1 MNRPAQLVAAIVG
14 PTASGK
20 SAIAIEIARRLE
32 GEIVSADSM
41 MVYRGLDVGTAKP
54 PEALR
59 RQIPHHL
66 IDIVEPTEEFS
77 AAQYQPLARAAIYDI
92 TARGRLPL
100 VTGGTGLY
108 VSAALDD
115 MTFPATDTTNA
126 IRQRLQAEADEL
138 GAYNLHKKLGEV
150 DPSAAMSIHPNNV
163 RRTIRALEVYE
174 LTGRKFSEAAGS
186 FKKRRYLAD
195 TVAIGVSYPKD
206 ELWRRIDV
214 RTIKMIERG
223 WVQEAETLFYGGRSI
238 SRTAG
243 QALGYRELRDH
254 LMGLASLE
262 QTIERIRLATRHYA
276 KRQMTWFRA
285 DARIEWVEAKAGEG
299 VVDLADKVE
308 LIIRDRYRKVF
319 SEIS

>member
-1 MNRPAQLVAAIVG
+1 MNRPAQIIAAIVG

-20 SAIAIEIARRLE
+20 SAVAIDIARRLD

-41 MVYRGLDVGTAKP
+41 MVYRGLDIGTAKP

-59 RQIPHHL
+59 RQVPHHM
-66 IDIVEPTEEFS
+66 INIVEPTEDFS

-100 VTGGTGLY
+100 ITGGTGLY

-115 MTFPATDTTNA
+115 MSFPATDATNA
-126 IRQRLQAEADEL
+126 TRQKLQMDADEL
-138 GAYNLHKKLGEV
+138 GAYQMHKRLAEV

-186 FKKRRYLAD
+186 FKKRRYVND
-195 TVAIGVSYPKD
+195 TVTIGIAYPKD
-206 ELWRRIDV
+206 ELMRRIDV

-223 WVQEAETLFYGGRSI
+223 WVKEAETLFYGGRSI

-262 QTIERIRLATRHYA
+262 QTVERIRLATRHYA
-276 KRQMTWFRA
+276 KRQMTWFKA
-285 DARIEWVEAKAGEG
+285 DLRIEWVEGRAGEG
-299 VVDLADKVE
+299 AAELADKVE
-308 LIIRDRYRKVF
+308 LIIRDRYRKAF
-319 SEIS
+319 T

>member
-1 MNRPAQLVAAIVG
+1 MNRPAQIIAAIVG

-20 SAIAIEIARRLE
+20 SAVAIDIARRLD

-41 MVYRGLDVGTAKP
+41 MVYRGLDIGTAKP

-59 RQIPHHL
+59 RQVPHHM
-66 IDIVEPTEEFS
+66 IDIVEPTEDFS

-100 VTGGTGLY
+100 ITGGTGLY

-115 MTFPATDTTNA
+115 MSFPATDATNA
-126 IRQRLQAEADEL
+126 TRQKLQMDADEL
-138 GAYNLHKKLGEV
+138 GAYQMHKRLAEV

-186 FKKRRYLAD
+186 FKKRRYVND
-195 TVAIGVSYPKD
+195 TVTIGIAYPKD
-206 ELWRRIDV
+206 ELMRRIDV

-223 WVQEAETLFYGGRSI
+223 WVKEAETLFYGGRSI

-262 QTIERIRLATRHYA
+262 QTVERIRLATRHYA
-276 KRQMTWFRA
+276 KRQMTWFKA
-285 DARIEWVEAKAGEG
+285 DLRIEWVEGRAGEG
-299 VVDLADKVE
+299 AAELADKVE
-308 LIIRDRYRKVF
+308 LIIRDRYRKAF
-319 SEIS
+319 T